1 MGKTSTQVKQRYLDK
16 AYSQIAV
23 RLQKDLVA
31 QWEDDSKP
39 TVSARLS
46 LSAEQSH
53 NIWTVN
59 KLPINNIR
67 EVITHGNKRH

>member
-31 QWEDDSKP
+31 QWEEAIKADGISKAIP
-39 TVSARLS
+39 FRKIGHTKAAWSLRSRRL
-46 LSAEQSH
+46 LC
-53 NIWTVN
+53 
-59 KLPINNIR
+59 K
-67 EVITHGNKRH
+67 

>member
-31 QWEDDSKP
+31 QWEDALKADGISK
-39 TVSARLS
+39 
-46 LSAEQSH
+46 AEF
-53 NIWTVN
+53 IRRAITEYLYN
-59 KLPINNIR
+59 KHS
-67 EVITHGNKRH
+67 EK

>member
-31 QWEDDSKP
+31 QWEEAISKAEFIRRAITQYLESRSP
-39 TVSARLS
+39 SA
-46 LSAEQSH
+46 
-53 NIWTVN
+53 
-59 KLPINNIR
+59 K
-67 EVITHGNKRH
+67 

>member
-31 QWEDDSKP
+31 QWEDALKADGISKAEFIRRAITQYLDSKQLP
-39 TVSARLS
+39 IY
-46 LSAEQSH
+46 
-53 NIWTVN
+53 NIW
-59 KLPINNIR
+59 
-67 EVITHGNKRH
+67 EVITHGNKGH

>member
-31 QWEDDSKP
+31 QWEEAIKADGISKAEFIRRAITQYLESRSP
-39 TVSARLS
+39 SA
-46 LSAEQSH
+46 Q
-53 NIWTVN
+53 
-59 KLPINNIR
+59 
-67 EVITHGNKRH
+67 

>member
-31 QWEDDSKP
+31 QWEDAIKSDGISK
-39 TVSARLS
+39 
-46 LSAEQSH
+46 AEFIRRAITEYLH
-53 NIWTVN
+53 N
-59 KLPINNIR
+59 KHS
-67 EVITHGNKRH
+67 EE

>member
-31 QWEDDSKP
+31 QWEDALKADGISKAKFIRQAITQYLDSKQ
-39 TVSARLS
+39 TAN
-46 LSAEQSH
+46 Q
-53 NIWTVN
+53 
-59 KLPINNIR
+59 
-67 EVITHGNKRH
+67 

>member
-31 QWEDDSKP
+31 QWEEALKADGISKAEFIRRAITQYLDSKQ
-39 TVSARLS
+39 TANL
-46 LSAEQSH
+46 
-53 NIWTVN
+53 
-59 KLPINNIR
+59 
-67 EVITHGNKRH
+67 

>member
-31 QWEDDSKP
+31 QWE
-39 TVSARLS
+39 
-46 LSAEQSH
+46 
-53 NIWTVN
+53 
-59 KLPINNIR
+59 
-67 EVITHGNKRH
+67 

>member
-31 QWEDDSKP
+31 QWEDAIKSDGISK
-39 TVSARLS
+39 
-46 LSAEQSH
+46 AEFIRRAITEYLH
-53 NIWTVN
+53 N
-59 KLPINNIR
+59 KHS
-67 EVITHGNKRH
+67 EK